1 MSSTATDI
9 DKLLEAAN
17 AEISAMF
24 DRCVEN
30 APNFGVRDDCFVES
44 LKRTIEKYLVPASSE
59 PLTQKDITEFLSQVQ
74 ADDLFMAIACAK
86 GSERGWW
93 EFDQQH
99 RSYMERVAR
108 HLAKTDVDAQEVIDQ
123 VYVELYGT
131 KVVDGERQ
139 SKFSTYSG
147 RGSLRGWLRT
157 VIWHSIVDLHR
168 AGHDEVSL
176 DEMTENVGEGAAH
189 AGFAEQPIGGEEA
202 MIDQLTRDR
211 YRKTT
216 IDAIGHAFSS
226 LEPHEKLLLL
236 YYHAEGMKLREIA
249 RLVENEASPLRG
261 WFQRKSASRVSDPT
275 SRIHESTIM
284 RWLEKCYAH
293 VLEIFKGE
301 LTAKHGMKPE
311 EVEICM
317 DLALQDLSGGNI
329 YRNLSAT

>member
-1 MSSTATDI
+1 MSSTGPEI
-9 DKLLEAAN
+9 DKLLAAAD

-24 DRCVEN
+24 ERCAVN
-30 APNFGVRDDCFVES
+30 APNFGVRKDCFVES
-44 LKRTIEKYLVPASSE
+44 LKRTIEKYLAPAASG
-59 PLTQKDITEFLSQVQ
+59 PLTQNDITEFLAQIQS
-74 ADDLFMAIACAK
+74 DDLFMAIACAK

-168 AGHDEVSL
+168 SGHDEVSL
-176 DEMTENVGEGAAH
+176 DEMTETIGEGAAH
-189 AGFAEQPIGGEEA
+189 AGFAEQPAGGEDE
-202 MIDQLTRDR
+202 MIEHIARER

-216 IDAIGHAFSS
+216 LSAIGNAFSS

-236 YYHAEGMKLREIA
+236 YYHGDGMKLREIA
-249 RLVENEASPLRG
+249 RLVENEDSPLRG
-261 WFQRKSASRVSDPT
+261 WFQRKSSTRSTDPT

-284 RWLEKCYAH
+284 RWLEKCYAR
-293 VLEIFKGE
+293 VLEIFRGE
-301 LTAKHGMKPE
+301 LTTKHGMKPE

-317 DLALQDLSGGNI
+317 DLALEDLAGGNI
-329 YRNLSAT
+329 YQNLTAT

>member
-1 MSSTATDI
+1 MSSTDSYI
-9 DKLLEAAN
+9 DKILAEVD
-17 AEISAMF
+17 AEISAIF
-24 DRCVEN
+24 ERCNDN
-30 APNFGVRDDCFVES
+30 APNFGVRKDCFIES
-44 LKRTIEKYLVPASSE
+44 LKRTIEKHLVPASTV
-59 PLTQKDITEFLSQVQ
+59 PLTQADISDFLSQIQ
-74 ADDLFMAIACAK
+74 ADDLFMALACAK

-99 RSYMERVAR
+99 RTYMERVAR

-176 DEMTENVGEGAAH
+176 DEMTENVGEGAAQ
-189 AGFAEQPIGGEEA
+189 AGFADQPTGGEDS
-202 MIDQLTRDR
+202 MIDHITRER
-211 YRKTT
+211 YRKSTV
-216 IDAIGHAFSS
+216 DAIGRAFGS

-249 RLVENEASPLRG
+249 RLVENESSPLRG
-261 WFQRKSASRVSDPT
+261 WFQRKSATRSSDPT

-284 RWLEKCYAH
+284 RWLEKCYAR
-293 VLEIFKGE
+293 VLEIFRSE

-317 DLALQDLSGGNI
+317 DLALQDLAGGNI
-329 YRNLSAT
+329 YQNLSVG